1 MEKSGWVYIM
11 ANKPDGTLYVGVTSN
26 LARRVHEHREGVVEG
41 FTKQNNLMR
50 LVYAEQHNYI
60 ERAIQRE
67 RRVKK
72 WPRGWK
78 VNLIASQNPEWRDL
92 YDRLR

>member
-1 MEKSGWVYIM
+1 MEKSGWIYIM
-11 ANKPDGTLYVGVTSN
+11 TNKPDGKLYIGVTSN
-26 LARRVHEHREGVVEG
+26 LARRVHEHREGAVEG
-41 FTKQNNLMR
+41 FTKRNNLKR

-72 WPRGWK
+72 WPRRWK
-78 VNLIASQNPEWRDL
+78 IDLITSQNPDWRD
-92 YDRLR
+92 